1 MTIVEHFLDPA
12 LSSSQRE
19 VLARVEEFLS
29 SPVNVFILKGYAGSG
44 KTTLLKGLVKNLVT
58 SKKRYALMAPTG
70 RAAKILSDKTGN
82 QATTIHKGIYTY
94 HELDDKE
101 EKETFRYYYGINTDA
116 DIANTI
122 FIVDEASMISDAIAE
137 DEFFRFGTGRLLS
150 DLITFT
156 RVQHKNAGTKI
167 IFVGDPCQLPPVGD
181 NASNALDA
189 KYLKDNFGLDSEE
202 AVLTEVLRHSAGSGV
217 LDSAVLVR
225 KAITSG
231 HFNYFNLNGNG
242 TDVIRSSAEHFIDSW
257 QSAEGTKVI
266 VTYQNKTAYDLN
278 VQIRSGLHG
287 SDELPPRQGD
297 IVIIGANSYTLGVL
311 NGEFAVINYADTV
324 AESRTIAM
332 KGLPPVTLTWRK
344 VELVLPDL
352 EGKERIVSG
361 RLLENFL
368 YGGNKLSPDEMRALY
383 IDFKV
388 RHKNLKPK
396 TREFNEA
403 IRQDEYFNCL
413 KVKYGYAVTCH
424 KAQGGEWDN
433 VFIVWD
439 YGQGFQNQGFYR
451 WAYTAIT
458 RASSLLYN
466 LTPPYFTP
474 YSNMILVELPVQNV
488 LVQLIGTTRPAE
500 EVAFDDEMAGLL
512 DQIGLKDAMIPLQ
525 DHCLRVH
532 IAVEECGIDLTG
544 WQRMNY
550 EIRYAFRR
558 DADTAVFK
566 TFVNGKN
573 ELKNAFTT
581 LPALSPNTNFNT
593 EIAQIL
599 DNLPN
604 IRIVRNEN
612 KQTDAQGVEASAE
625 IDFDSTKPFTEAL
638 YRDMLS
644 ALTYIGIIIRNVEHL
659 QYKERYTFIRG
670 VETCVLDFNYNQEGF
685 FGSVMPLASRSTSP
699 ALLSLIK
706 NGIHSLKDNN
716 YVSQRN

>member
-1 MTIVEHFLDPA
+1 MTIIEHFSDLSLITSQKEALD
-12 LSSSQRE
+12 
-19 VLARVEEFLS
+19 RVEEFLG
-29 SPVNVFILKGYAGSG
+29 SPDNVFILKGYAGTG
-44 KTTLLKGLVKNLVT
+44 KTTILNGIVNYLTNIGH
-58 SKKRYALMAPTG
+58 RCALMAPTG
-70 RAAKILSDKTGN
+70 RAAKVLRDKTGHHT
-82 QATTIHKGIYTY
+82 TTIHKGIYTY

-167 IFVGDPCQLPPVGD
+167 ILVGDPCQLPPVGE

-225 KAITSG
+225 KAITSC

-242 TDVIRSSAEHFIDSW
+242 TDVIRSPAEHFIDSW

-324 AESRTIAM
+324 AESRTIAI
-332 KGLPPVTLTWRK
+332 KGIPPVTLTWRK

-352 EGKERIVSG
+352 EGKERIVAG

-368 YGGNKLSPDEMRALY
+368 YGGNKMSPDEMRALY
-383 IDFKV
+383 IDFKI

-424 KAQGGEWDN
+424 KAQGGEWDK
-433 VFIVWD
+433 VFILWD
-439 YGQGFQNQGFYR
+439 YGQGLQNQGFFR

-466 LTPPYFTP
+466 LNPPFFTP
-474 YSNMILVELPVQNV
+474 YSKMTLVDVPVQNV
-488 LVQLIGTTRPAE
+488 LVQLTGTGRPAE
-500 EVAFDDEMAGLL
+500 EVAFDDKMAILL
-512 DQIGLKDAMIPLQ
+512 DQIGLKGAMIPLQ
-525 DHCLRVH
+525 DHGLRVH
-532 IAVEECGIDLTG
+532 LAVELRGIDLTS

-573 ELKNAFTT
+573 ELRNAFEI
-581 LPALSPNTNFNT
+581 LPALSPNINFNT

-612 KQTDAQGVEASAE
+612 EQTDAPSVEASAE

-638 YRDMLS
+638 HRDMLG
-644 ALTYIGIIIRNVEHL
+644 ALTDTSITIRKIEHL

-670 VETCVLDFNYNQEGF
+670 AEACVLDFNYNQEGF
-685 FGSVMPLASRSTSP
+685 FGSVMSLPSRSTSP
-699 ALLSLIK
+699 ALLSIIR
-706 NGIHSLKDNN
+706 NGIHSLKDGD

>member
-1 MTIVEHFLDPA
+1 MTTIARFDPTISQQSSLKAIESFLF
-12 LSSSQRE
+12 SSSE
-19 VLARVEEFLS
+19 VFL
-29 SPVNVFILKGYAGSG
+29 LKGYAGSG
-44 KTTLLKGLVKNLVT
+44 KTTIVKALVEHLT
-58 SKKRYALMAPTG
+58 AIERRFCLMAPTG
-70 RAAKILSDKTGN
+70 RAAKVLYDKTGN

-150 DLITFT
+150 DLIKFT

-181 NASNALDA
+181 NTSNALDS

-231 HFNYFNLNGNG
+231 QFNYFNLNGHG

-257 QSAEGTKVI
+257 QNAEGTKVI

-287 SDELPPRQGD
+287 SDGLPPRQGD

-311 NGEFAVINYADTV
+311 NGEFAVINYADTD
-324 AESRTIAM
+324 AESRIIAIN
-332 KGLPPVTLTWRK
+332 GIPPVTLTWRK
-344 VELVLPDL
+344 VELVLPDS

-368 YGGNKLSPDEMRALY
+368 YGGNKLRPDEMRALY

-396 TREFNEA
+396 TREFNES
-403 IRQDEYFNCL
+403 IHQDEYFNCL

-424 KAQGGEWDN
+424 KAQGGEWDK
-433 VFIVWD
+433 VFILWD
-439 YGQGFQNQGFYR
+439 YGQGLQNQGFFR

-466 LTPPYFTP
+466 LNPPFFTP
-474 YSNMILVELPVQNV
+474 YSKMALVDVPVQNV
-488 LVQLIGTTRPAE
+488 LVQLTGTARPAE
-500 EVAFDDEMAGLL
+500 EVAFDDKMAVLL
-512 DQIGLKDAMIPLQ
+512 DQIGLKGAMIPLQ

-532 IAVEECGIDLTG
+532 LAVEQRGIDLTS

-573 ELKNAFTT
+573 ELRNAFAI
-581 LPALSPNTNFNT
+581 LPALSPNPNFNT

-612 KQTDAQGVEASAE
+612 EQTDAPGVEASAE

-638 YRDMLS
+638 HRDMLS
-644 ALTYIGIIIRNVEHL
+644 ALTDTGITIRNIEHL

-670 VETCVLDFNYNQEGF
+670 AEACVLDFNYNQEGF
-685 FGSVMPLASRSTSP
+685 FGSVMSLPSRSTSP
-699 ALLSLIK
+699 ALLSLIR
-706 NGIHSLKDNN
+706 NGIHSLKDGD